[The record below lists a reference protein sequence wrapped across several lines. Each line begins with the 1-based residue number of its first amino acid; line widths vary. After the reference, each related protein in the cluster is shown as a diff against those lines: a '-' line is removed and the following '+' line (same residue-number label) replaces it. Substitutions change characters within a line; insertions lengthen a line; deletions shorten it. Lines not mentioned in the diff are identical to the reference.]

1 MSYAI
6 ALPIVTDLVILI
18 FSKWQQIDEHP
29 YTNSL
34 DFFTWYRDL
43 DAVMVA
49 QRRTNALF
57 ETDWHLA
64 LHSLQLP
71 VNEIP
76 KE

>member
-1 MSYAI
+1 MSLGA
-6 ALPIVTDLVILI
+6 
-18 FSKWQQIDEHP
+18 K
-29 YTNSL
+29 
-34 DFFTWYRDL
+34 RDL
-43 DAVMVA
+43 DALVVA
-49 QRRTNALF
+49 RRTNALF